1 VSVDNTLYRAAVT
14 AAAVAMV
21 TYDALIDILLLLST
35 HQQLYISGYDK
46 TLRTDAAAISPV
58 SAVSSGII
66 IGLL

>member
-1 VSVDNTLYRAAVT
+1 MSVDNTLYRAAVT